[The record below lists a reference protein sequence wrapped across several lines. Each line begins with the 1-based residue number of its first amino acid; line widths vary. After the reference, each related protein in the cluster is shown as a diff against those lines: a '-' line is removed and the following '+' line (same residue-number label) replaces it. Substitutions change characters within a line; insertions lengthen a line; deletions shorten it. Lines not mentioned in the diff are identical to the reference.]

1 MQTSGASYTPGY
13 SVREQDCPFSEEI
26 LITKSDLEQRDQ
38 QLKLIQ
44 TRLDDS
50 VVERDFQ
57 LRMKDVSYGD
67 QIKELTETFVAEAN
81 LLMDKYNRAFGH
93 CRSFNMIY

>member
-1 MQTSGASYTPGY
+1 MTGY
-13 SVREQDCPFSEEI
+13 SVRERECPFAEEI

-38 QLKLIQ
+38 QLKMLQ

-57 LRMKDVSYGD
+57 LRMKDVAYAD
-67 QIKELTETFVAEAN
+67 QIKELTETFISEAN
-81 LLMDKYNRAFGH
+81 LLMDK
-93 CRSFNMIY
+93 

>member
-1 MQTSGASYTPGY
+1 M
-13 SVREQDCPFSEEI
+13 
-26 LITKSDLEQRDQ
+26 
-38 QLKLIQ
+38 KLIQ

-81 LLMDKYNRAFGH
+81 LLMDKYLSTFGH
-93 CRSFNMIY
+93 CRSFNMIYQVS